1 MTADGQQQLTML
13 QIVYGACATAV
24 DVLHVDDCIV
34 DEQLVVDLEET
45 VTRTRR
51 EIERL
56 SALLAKAPQSLSR
69 S

>member
-1 MTADGQQQLTML
+1 MTADGEQQLTML

-24 DVLHVDDCIV
+24 DVLHADDCIV
-34 DEQLVVDLEET
+34 DEQLLVELEET
-45 VTRTRR
+45 VARTRR

-56 SALLAKAPQSLSR
+56 SGLLAKVPQDLSR

>member
-1 MTADGQQQLTML
+1 MTAHGQRELTML

-24 DVLHVDDCIV
+24 DAFRGEECMV

-45 VTRTRR
+45 VTRTRC

-56 SALLAKAPQSLSR
+56 SGLLANAPQSLSR
-69 S
+69 P